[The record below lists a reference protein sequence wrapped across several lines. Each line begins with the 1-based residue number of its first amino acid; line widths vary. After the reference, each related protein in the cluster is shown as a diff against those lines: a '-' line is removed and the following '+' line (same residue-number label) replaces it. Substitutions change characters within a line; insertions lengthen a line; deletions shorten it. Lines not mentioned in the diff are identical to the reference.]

1 MDTPDGRLLNPGH
14 GERIHLGLGAKVG
27 LGTKAGLEDQ
37 SGPREPKRASRT
49 KAGLGGQ
56 RGPRFASPAPFS
68 QRAPC

>member
-37 SGPREPKRASRT
+37 SGPREPKRASG
-49 KAGLGGQ
+49 ANAAHAL
-56 RGPRFASPAPFS
+56 
-68 QRAPC
+68 RARRRSHSAHLVDSD